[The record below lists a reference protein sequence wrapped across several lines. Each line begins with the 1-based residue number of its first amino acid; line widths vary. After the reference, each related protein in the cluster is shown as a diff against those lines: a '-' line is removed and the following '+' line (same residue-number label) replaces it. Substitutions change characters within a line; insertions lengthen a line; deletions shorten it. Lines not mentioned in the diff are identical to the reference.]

1 MLRDVARTP
10 VSPELL
16 PGAQHTESLIG
27 RYELHDF
34 FLYYFMKFGETPE
47 DLALLAEQAFGDE
60 ARPEEIRDALAIFL
74 RRFIGQ
80 QFKRN
85 AAPDGPK
92 VGTLALSPR
101 GDWRCPSDL
110 SPAVWCR

>member
-1 MLRDVARTP
+1 MAGGSVWDLEQTSQFIVVAATLLDLKAAR
-10 VSPELL
+10 LL
-16 PGAQHTESLIG
+16 PS
-27 RYELHDF
+27 
-34 FLYYFMKFGETPE
+34 GEMTDAE